1 MNYTCN
7 LSHTRKAGHSL
18 KPVRLVYF
26 HEVARFASVYCMLSS
41 AQLNEILPH
50 LSGDL
55 IHIHSILVWHN
66 IMGKSFGVLSVLNV
80 VIDHYI
86 P

>member
-1 MNYTCN
+1 
-7 LSHTRKAGHSL
+7 
-18 KPVRLVYF
+18 
-26 HEVARFASVYCMLSS
+26 MLSS